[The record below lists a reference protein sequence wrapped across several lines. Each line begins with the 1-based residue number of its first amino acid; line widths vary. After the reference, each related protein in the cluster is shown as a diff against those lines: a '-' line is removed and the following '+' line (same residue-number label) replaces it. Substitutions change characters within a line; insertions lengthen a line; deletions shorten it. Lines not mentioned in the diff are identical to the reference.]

1 MIVYDSG
8 LSTTS
13 LLNFATQNIIDEPI
27 ESIVSQLESY
37 HAIPDLTGIDIIWI
51 GLGQTCGEQE
61 NLTSSYKYKLQEI
74 WTAILEAG
82 GATSV
87 TFDKTPLTA
96 EEYSGKLPACSTV
109 PIVVDSLELTELITD
124 EEMPEVIKWDGN
136 SNIQFLGNVADFA
149 DPEIAESE
157 LAPIAEYLVSHPD
170 ESVYIFGMTA
180 TVIGGDLGIELSE
193 ARAGACREK
202 LLEAG
207 VNENQVITIG
217 LGQLDNPLRTA
228 DTDENGNQIQ
238 ELAQKNRAVIFV
250 KNGSQLL
257 DTLLSCAENA
267 NEV

>member
-1 MIVYDSG
+1 
-8 LSTTS
+8 
-13 LLNFATQNIIDEPI
+13 
-27 ESIVSQLESY
+27 
-37 HAIPDLTGIDIIWI
+37 
-51 GLGQTCGEQE
+51 
-61 NLTSSYKYKLQEI
+61 
-74 WTAILEAG
+74 
-82 GATSV
+82 
-87 TFDKTPLTA
+87 
-96 EEYSGKLPACSTV
+96 
-109 PIVVDSLELTELITD
+109 
-124 EEMPEVIKWDGN
+124 MPEVIKWDGN

-157 LAPIAEYLVSHPD
+157 LEPIAEYLVSHPD
-170 ESVYIFGMTA
+170 ERVYIFGMTA

-193 ARAGACREK
+193 ARADACKEK